1 MLGMECDHATYSRRV
16 LYRQITLI
24 NRLKAGYMSIGLLK
38 DPG

>member
-24 NRLKAGYMSIGLLK
+24 NGLKAAYMSIGLLK